1 MNPEDLQLLVT
12 REMPYGKYKGRRI
25 ADLPGN
31 YLTWFAREGFPKG
44 ELGRL
49 LALMHEIDHNGLSEL
64 LAAGAAAPSKFPIGR
79 HKALT
84 TETAALERV
93 ERLHQDAHLDE
104 FTKVNENDSHSV
116 LGFIH
121 PHHPPMSS
129 P

>member
-64 LAAGAAAPSKFPIGR
+64 LAPLR
-79 HKALT
+79 RQDNLT
-84 TETAALERV
+84 GNGTR
-93 ERLHQDAHLDE
+93 
-104 FTKVNENDSHSV
+104 
-116 LGFIH
+116 
-121 PHHPPMSS
+121 
-129 P
+129 